1 MSINTKIENFKK
13 TGASIHFN
21 IDDFKE
27 FIRNVDKSNWSDFH
41 SWIAEQIMKE
51 FISGTD
57 KTEFVTWFE
66 VTMESNISNDGTG
79 FDTWE
84 NPKAA
89 FINQVGFEF
98 DEMRNINSHQP
109 CECGKNMFRRFN
121 RWMKKTGNDEWMQRR
136 NKEREEWIKNN

>member
-1 MSINTKIENFKK
+1 MSIYTKIENFKK
-13 TGASIHFN
+13 TGVSIHFN
-21 IDDFKE
+21 TNDFKE

-51 FISGTD
+51 YISGSD

-84 NPKAA
+84 NPKVA

-98 DEMRNINSHQP
+98 NEMQNNGTCEYGKRMFKRFRN
-109 CECGKNMFRRFN
+109 
-121 RWMKKTGNDEWMQRR
+121 WMKKTGNDEWMQRR